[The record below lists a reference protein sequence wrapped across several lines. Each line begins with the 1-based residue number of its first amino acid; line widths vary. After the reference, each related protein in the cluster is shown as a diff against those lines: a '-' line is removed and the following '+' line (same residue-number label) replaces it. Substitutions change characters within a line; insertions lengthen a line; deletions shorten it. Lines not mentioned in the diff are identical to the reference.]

1 MVSLDLIEV
10 VRVVITN
17 RTWTL
22 LSLKNMR
29 IAVVDI
35 NIGTESVIRPR
46 ETTAQMSIGYNRFQP
61 IGRKRYMFDNI
72 KYIYTD
78 LDNFAECT
86 STKHSPTCYLGEC
99 TGLLDWF
106 DGRKLT
112 LVVVYDSV
120 AKTIN
125 PRTPIET
132 HSPEE
137 ADTLIALHVILI
149 IKECT
154 YSKVDVWSPDID
166 VLILLMD
173 LESRGILGR
182 WQN

>member
-1 MVSLDLIEV
+1 
-10 VRVVITN
+10 
-17 RTWTL
+17 
-22 LSLKNMR
+22 
-29 IAVVDI
+29 
-35 NIGTESVIRPR
+35 
-46 ETTAQMSIGYNRFQP
+46 
-61 IGRKRYMFDNI
+61 MFDNFF
-72 KYIYTD
+72 YIYTD

-86 STKHSPTCYLGEC
+86 STKHIPTCYLGER

-137 ADTLIALHVILI
+137 ADTLIALHVILS

-154 YSKVDVWSPDID
+154 YSKVAVWSPDID